1 MVDETLEK
9 LTTLIQQSPAL
20 PEERKTALLQLLTT
34 LRSEM
39 ARLAETHTEQA
50 ASITRFTEVSTHE
63 AVRQQ
68 RDPQLVDLSLQGLS
82 SSVREL
88 ETSHPQLVNL
98 VNAICVLLSNIGV

>member
-9 LTTLIQQSPAL
+9 LTAMIQQSTAL
-20 PEERKTALLQLLTT
+20 PEERKTELLQLLTT
-34 LRSEM
+34 LRREM
-39 ARLAETHTEQA
+39 ATLAETHTEHA
-50 ASITRFTEVSTHE
+50 ASITRFTDVSTHE

-98 VNAICVLLSNIGV
+98 VNSICMLLSNIGV